1 MYAVSERHND
11 QNKQERPSG
20 SGEKYL
26 NETYDRYAT
35 IEFTDEDLRK
45 IRRPNPQPLD
55 SDYFAVEQRLD
66 TQPQATNS
74 QEGEGNNLADR
85 SYTDTPE
92 ASPVKNESLI
102 EEGHQYDD
110 LRMDLTFKTPKAY
123 QEESQEEPQEEVTYV
138 ISHDMTEPEAKE
150 NVSDDHPI
158 QEELETA
165 PTEKYFDRSEVEP
178 FEPEDSLENYELPT
192 ELTFYNRTGKREE
205 EVEAYSQD
213 IDLAEYQDSANQLE
227 ETLALDLEEE
237 VYQRHHFEEESST
250 EISNS
255 NPFEYRSIENQ
266 LRDEQNKKR
275 VANVKPSFIKRV
287 MQSVFSTREDLEETE
302 YYSDEEEIYS
312 DERQGEDELIHSEFG
327 DTSISETETEV
338 LEGDNSNFR
347 IRSIEDESGEA
358 NLEQDISE
366 PSSFD
371 EEKDYH
377 QDEPSYVEAYEVEA
391 QEEAADEGENVQIDQ
406 AVSSDEFPAD
416 QYQDEDI
423 RITTE
428 SKVEEREKQFE
439 DQVIHPSKPEIE
451 EREDL
456 ASEEDFTPFQEF
468 EQGNEEEASFSEDQ
482 PGGSSSEVW
491 QNLTEKG
498 STIWNKTKDSIGHLA
513 AKMPS
518 QKDRSAEKVAYQ
530 EEIELKEGP
539 NVFYEYRMSDAKE
552 EVSEEFDPENQSLGD
567 QVSQRTAH
575 YHEPILTDAI
585 IESAMRQQEMTED
598 LDPDRGADKEASRN
612 FVSGTAW
619 LSFGKIFSRI
629 IGALYVIPWATWLG
643 AEYTQANTLYTVGY
657 KPYSL
662 FLAIAT
668 AGFPSAVAKQMAY
681 YNTKKEFKVADKLFR
696 NSMLIM
702 LISGVVSAGLMFGLA
717 PVLANQSAT
726 DNPEAATTI
735 IRTLAPALLILP
747 AMSLIRGY
755 FQGLNDMVPTAISE
769 VLEQIVRV
777 IYMLVATYAIMTIYQ
792 GNATYAVAHST
803 FAAFVGALASLIYLI
818 ICYLRHLPQ
827 LKQLKAESRD
837 RMDVD
842 FKESLRLM
850 LIDSIP
856 FVLLGGGIII
866 VQNIDTYTFKQILI
880 RTTVLMSNEISE
892 LFGAMSLDVD
902 KLVMII
908 IAISVAI
915 ATSSIPAVSAKF
927 SEGDVNKTGELI
939 KDIVLVF
946 AFIMLPASVGMAAIA
961 NNLYPFFYPAGYAEG
976 PALLVTGSFMSITLG
991 TYTVFSAILQS
1002 MNYRR
1007 QAVSYLVVG
1016 IVVKLILQFPM
1027 VALFQAHGAMLAT
1040 MIGFGVSSIMMWMKI
1055 WRAIKIRDRYFVGD
1069 LVRILIGTVVMGIG
1083 AVAWN
1088 RAMNAMMDPAGRGLT
1103 FLQIII
1109 VVIMAMI
1116 LYLGVMSLFGMLSIL
1131 IGDYQSELQERLSIN
1146 K

>member
-1 MYAVSERHND
+1 MSERHND
-11 QNKQERPSG
+11 QNKQERSPG
-20 SGEKYL
+20 SEEKYL

-35 IEFTDEDLRK
+35 IEFTEEDLRK

-66 TQPQATNS
+66 TQPQASYS

-92 ASPVKNESLI
+92 ASQVENEGLI
-102 EEGHQYDD
+102 EDRDQTNEPH
-110 LRMDLTFKTPKAY
+110 MDLTFKTPNAY
-123 QEESQEEPQEEVTYV
+123 QEEAQEEPQEEEITYV
-138 ISHDMTEPEAKE
+138 ISHSTTEPETEDNLAE
-150 NVSDDHPI
+150 DDLI
-158 QEELETA
+158 QEELETTS
-165 PTEKYFDRSEVEP
+165 TEKYFDRSEVEP
-178 FEPEDSLENYELPT
+178 FDPEDSLENYDLPT
-192 ELTFYNRTGKREE
+192 ELTFYDRKVEREE
-205 EVEAYSQD
+205 VDHQD
-213 IDLAEYQDSANQLE
+213 IDLAEYKDSANQLE
-227 ETLALDLEEE
+227 ETLPMDIEED

-250 EISNS
+250 ERSNS

-266 LRDEQNKKR
+266 LRDEQNQKR
-275 VANVKPSFIKRV
+275 VANVKPSFFKRI

-302 YYSDEEEIYS
+302 YYSDEEDEVFYS
-312 DERQGEDELIHSEFG
+312 DTSHEEGELNLSELG
-327 DTSISETETEV
+327 DHPVSATDTEV
-338 LEGDNSNFR
+338 LESDSSNFR
-347 IRSIEDESGEA
+347 IRRTEDDSDEA
-358 NLEQDISE
+358 YLDQEVSE
-366 PSSFD
+366 TSSFD
-371 EEKDYH
+371 GENNH
-377 QDEPSYVEAYEVEA
+377 VQDAPLYVEEYEVEDREGMMA
-391 QEEAADEGENVQIDQ
+391 EEEYPQVDQ
-406 AVSSDEFPAD
+406 VISSDELTED

-423 RITTE
+423 RITTD
-428 SKVEEREKQFE
+428 SKVEERESQIE
-439 DQVIHPSKPEIE
+439 DQVIRPARTEL
-451 EREDL
+451 EDEWEDS
-456 ASEEDFTPFQEF
+456 ASEEDLATYQEF
-468 EQGNEEEASFSEDQ
+468 EQDDEDTSYSEEQSN
-482 PGGSSSEVW
+482 GSSSEVW

-498 STIWNKTKDSIGHLA
+498 STMWSKTKDSLGQLA
-513 AKMPS
+513 ARMPS
-518 QKDRSAEKVAYQ
+518 KKDRSEEKAAYQ
-530 EEIELKEGP
+530 DEISLKEGP
-539 NVFYEYRMSDAKE
+539 DVFYEYRMSDAKE
-552 EVSEEFDPENQSLGD
+552 VVPEDFDPENQSLGD
-567 QVSQRTAH
+567 KVSQRTAH

-598 LDPDRGADKEASRN
+598 TDQSIEADKEASRN

-702 LISGVVSAGLMFGLA
+702 LISGVISAGLMFLLA

-837 RMDVD
+837 RLDVD

-961 NNLYPFFYPAGYAEG
+961 NNLYPFFYPAGYSEG

-1040 MIGFGVSSIMMWMKI
+1040 MIGFGVSSVMMWMKI

-1116 LYLGVMSLFGMLSIL
+1116 LYLGVMSLFGMMSIL